1 MTRPIQATK
10 IKIPKDP
17 KIIPK
22 RAHFLFFTL
31 RTLNTPITNAAK
43 EIAAPINTA
52 NVPRLAIPK
61 TSIVPKPTIPNT
73 PEVLAIFW
81 WLGSFSLITESLLT
95 I

>member
-1 MTRPIQATK
+1 MISPIQATK
-10 IKIPKDP
+10 IKIANDP

-31 RTLNTPITNAAK
+31 RTLSTPITNAVK

-52 NVPRLAIPK
+52 KVPTLAIPK
-61 TSIVPKPTIPNT
+61 TNIVPNPTIPNT

-95 I
+95 T